1 MQGAI
6 GRYGTEHTMKRI
18 GIYLAITF
26 AITYA
31 LEILVVIPLATGT
44 GMGSALA
51 APPVAVQ
58 FIIGSMMLIPAIGVL
73 LTRLITKEGFKNAM
87 IKPVDFRHTFKYYLI
102 AWFGPAAL
110 TVVGAALYFLVFPND
125 FDPTMSA
132 AALMIQQAAGASGG
146 ETIPGD
152 VMQTML
158 WAQLAVGVVLSP
170 ILNCLTCFG
179 EEWGWR
185 GYLVPKVHEKLSFIP
200 TVLITGVIWGL
211 WHAPLTVIGHNY
223 GVGYPGWPFLGIF
236 AMCIFCIVIGTLFS
250 YLSLKAKS
258 CLPAVIGHGA
268 VNGFVSAAAL
278 FSISGGNPFIGPM
291 PVGIIGG
298 IGFIAAAVVCC
309 AAMRKEEQRK
319 PAEPTASNA

>member
-1 MQGAI
+1 
-6 GRYGTEHTMKRI
+6 MKRI
-18 GIYLAITF
+18 IIYLAVTF
-26 AITYA
+26 AITCA
-31 LEILVVIPLATGT
+31 LEIFIVVPLATGT
-44 GMGSALA
+44 AMGGALA

-58 FIIGSMMLIPAIGVL
+58 LIIGSMMFVPAIGVL
-73 LTRLITKEGFKNAM
+73 ITRLVTKEGFKNAM

-110 TVVGAALYFLVFPND
+110 TIAGAAVYFLIFPGD

-132 AALMIQQAAGASGG
+132 AMALLQSSTASQGGA
-146 ETIPGD
+146 ELPAD
-152 VMQTML
+152 VMQIIL
-158 WAQLAVGVVLSP
+158 WVQIGVGIVLSP
-170 ILNCLTCFG
+170 VLNCLTCFG

-185 GYLVPKVHEKLSFIP
+185 GYLVPKVNERLSFVP
-200 TVLITGVIWGL
+200 TVLVTGVIWGL

-268 VNGFVSAAAL
+268 VNGFVGAAAL
-278 FSISGGNPFIGPM
+278 FSLSGGNPFIGPM
-291 PVGIIGG
+291 PIGILGG
-298 IGFIAAAVVCC
+298 IGFIVAAIVCC
-309 AAMRKEEQRK
+309 ALMRREEKRASS
-319 PAEPTASNA
+319 PVAE

>member
-1 MQGAI
+1 
-6 GRYGTEHTMKRI
+6 MKRI
-18 GIYLAITF
+18 IIYLAVTF

-31 LEILVVIPLATGT
+31 LEIFIVVPLATGT
-44 GMGSALA
+44 AMGGALA

-58 FIIGSMMLIPAIGVL
+58 LIIGSMMFVPAIGVL
-73 LTRLITKEGFKNAM
+73 ITRLVTKEGFKNAM

-110 TVVGAALYFLVFPND
+110 TIAGAAIYFLIFPSD

-132 AALMIQQAAGASGG
+132 AMALLQSSTASQGGA
-146 ETIPGD
+146 ELPAD
-152 VMQTML
+152 VMQLIL
-158 WAQLAVGVVLSP
+158 WVQIGVGIVLSP
-170 ILNCLTCFG
+170 VLNCLTCFG

-185 GYLVPKVHEKLSFIP
+185 GYLVPKVNERLSFVP
-200 TVLITGVIWGL
+200 TVLVTGVIWGL

-236 AMCIFCIVIGTLFS
+236 AMCIFCIAIGTLFS

-268 VNGFVSAAAL
+268 VNGFVGAAAL
-278 FSISGGNPFIGPM
+278 FSLSGGNPFIGPM
-291 PVGIIGG
+291 PIGILGG
-298 IGFIAAAVVCC
+298 IGFIAAAIVCC
-309 AAMRKEEQRK
+309 ALMQREEKRAGS
-319 PAEPTASNA
+319 PVAE

>member
-1 MQGAI
+1 
-6 GRYGTEHTMKRI
+6 MKRI
-18 GIYLAITF
+18 IIYLAVTF

-31 LEILVVIPLATGT
+31 LEIFIVVPLATGT
-44 GMGSALA
+44 AMGGALA

-58 FIIGSMMLIPAIGVL
+58 LIIGSMMFVPAIGVL
-73 LTRLITKEGFKNAM
+73 ITRLVTKEGFKNAM

-110 TVVGAALYFLVFPND
+110 TIAGAAVYFLIFPSD

-132 AALMIQQAAGASGG
+132 AMALLQSSTASQGGA
-146 ETIPGD
+146 ELPAD
-152 VMQTML
+152 VMQIIL
-158 WAQLAVGVVLSP
+158 WVQIGVGIVLSP
-170 ILNCLTCFG
+170 VLNCLTCFG

-185 GYLVPKVHEKLSFIP
+185 GYLVPKVNERLSFVP
-200 TVLITGVIWGL
+200 TVLVTGVIWGL

-268 VNGFVSAAAL
+268 VNGFVGAAAL
-278 FSISGGNPFIGPM
+278 FSLSGGNPFIGPM
-291 PVGIIGG
+291 PIGILGG
-298 IGFIAAAVVCC
+298 IGFIVAAIVCC
-309 AAMRKEEQRK
+309 ALMRREEKRASS
-319 PAEPTASNA
+319 PVAE

>member
-1 MQGAI
+1 
-6 GRYGTEHTMKRI
+6 MKRI
-18 GIYLAITF
+18 IIYLAVTF

-31 LEILVVIPLATGT
+31 LEIFIVVPLATGT
-44 GMGSALA
+44 AMGGALA

-58 FIIGSMMLIPAIGVL
+58 LIIGSMMFVPAIGVL
-73 LTRLITKEGFKNAM
+73 ITRLVTKEGFKNAM

-110 TVVGAALYFLVFPND
+110 TIAGAAVYFLIFPSD

-132 AALMIQQAAGASGG
+132 AMALLQSSTASQGGA
-146 ETIPGD
+146 ELPAD
-152 VMQTML
+152 VMQIIL
-158 WAQLAVGVVLSP
+158 WVQIGVGIVLSP
-170 ILNCLTCFG
+170 VLNCLTCFG

-185 GYLVPKVHEKLSFIP
+185 GYLVPKVNERLSFVP
-200 TVLITGVIWGL
+200 TVLVTGVIWGL

-223 GVGYPGWPFLGIF
+223 SVGYPGWPFLGIF

-268 VNGFVSAAAL
+268 VNGFVGAAAL
-278 FSISGGNPFIGPM
+278 FSLSGGNPFIGPM
-291 PVGIIGG
+291 PIGILGG
-298 IGFIAAAVVCC
+298 IGFIVAAIVCC
-309 AAMRKEEQRK
+309 ALMRREEKRASS
-319 PAEPTASNA
+319 PVAE

>member
-1 MQGAI
+1 
-6 GRYGTEHTMKRI
+6 MKRI
-18 GIYLAITF
+18 IIYLAVTF

-31 LEILVVIPLATGT
+31 LEIFIVVPLATGT
-44 GMGSALA
+44 AMGGALA

-58 FIIGSMMLIPAIGVL
+58 LIIGSMMFVPAIGVL
-73 LTRLITKEGFKNAM
+73 ITRLVTKEGFKNAM

-110 TVVGAALYFLVFPND
+110 TIAGAAVYFLIFSDD

-132 AALMIQQAAGASGG
+132 AMALLQSSTASQGG
-146 ETIPGD
+146 DELPAD
-152 VMQTML
+152 VMQIIL
-158 WAQLAVGVVLSP
+158 WVQIGVGIVLSP
-170 ILNCLTCFG
+170 VLNCLTCFG

-185 GYLVPKVHEKLSFIP
+185 GYLVPKVNERLSFVP
-200 TVLITGVIWGL
+200 TVLVTGVIWGL

-268 VNGFVSAAAL
+268 VNGFVGAAAL
-278 FSISGGNPFIGPM
+278 FSLSGGNPFIGPM
-291 PVGIIGG
+291 PIGILGG
-298 IGFIAAAVVCC
+298 IGFIAAAIVCC
-309 AAMRKEEQRK
+309 ALMQREEKRAGS
-319 PAEPTASNA
+319 PVAE

>member
-1 MQGAI
+1 
-6 GRYGTEHTMKRI
+6 MKRI
-18 GIYLAITF
+18 IIYLAVTF

-31 LEILVVIPLATGT
+31 LEIFIVVPLATGT
-44 GMGSALA
+44 AMGGALA

-58 FIIGSMMLIPAIGVL
+58 LIIGSMMFVPAIGVL
-73 LTRLITKEGFKNAM
+73 ITRLVTKEGFKNAM

-110 TVVGAALYFLVFPND
+110 TIAGAAVYFLIFPDD

-132 AALMIQQAAGASGG
+132 AMALLQSSTASQGGADL
-146 ETIPGD
+146 PAD
-152 VMQTML
+152 VMQIIL
-158 WAQLAVGVVLSP
+158 WVQIGVGIVLSP
-170 ILNCLTCFG
+170 VLNCLTCFG

-185 GYLVPKVHEKLSFIP
+185 GYLVPKVNERLSFVP
-200 TVLITGVIWGL
+200 TVLVTGVIWGL

-268 VNGFVSAAAL
+268 VNGFVGAAAL
-278 FSISGGNPFIGPM
+278 FSLSGGNPFIGPM
-291 PVGIIGG
+291 PIGILGG
-298 IGFIAAAVVCC
+298 IGFIAAAIVCC
-309 AAMRKEEQRK
+309 ALMRREEKRAGS
-319 PAEPTASNA
+319 PVAE

>member
-1 MQGAI
+1 
-6 GRYGTEHTMKRI
+6 MKRI
-18 GIYLAITF
+18 IIYLAVTF

-31 LEILVVIPLATGT
+31 LEIFIVVPLATGT
-44 GMGSALA
+44 AMGGALA

-58 FIIGSMMLIPAIGVL
+58 LIIGSMMFVPAIGVL
-73 LTRLITKEGFKNAM
+73 ITRLVTKEGFKNAM

-110 TVVGAALYFLVFPND
+110 TIAGAAVYFLIFPND

-132 AALMIQQAAGASGG
+132 AMALLQSSTASQGGA
-146 ETIPGD
+146 ELPAD
-152 VMQTML
+152 VMQIIL
-158 WAQLAVGVVLSP
+158 WVQIGVGIVLSP
-170 ILNCLTCFG
+170 VLNCLTCFG

-185 GYLVPKVHEKLSFIP
+185 GYLVPKVNERLSFVP
-200 TVLITGVIWGL
+200 TVLVTGVIWGL

-223 GVGYPGWPFLGIF
+223 GVGYPGWPLLGIF

-268 VNGFVSAAAL
+268 VNGFVGAAAL
-278 FSISGGNPFIGPM
+278 FSLSGGNPFIGPM
-291 PVGIIGG
+291 PIGILGG
-298 IGFIAAAVVCC
+298 IGFIVAAIVCC
-309 AAMRKEEQRK
+309 ALMRREEKRASS
-319 PAEPTASNA
+319 PVAE

>member
-1 MQGAI
+1 
-6 GRYGTEHTMKRI
+6 MKRI
-18 GIYLAITF
+18 IIYLAVTF

-31 LEILVVIPLATGT
+31 LEIFIVVPLATGT
-44 GMGSALA
+44 AMGGALA
-51 APPVAVQ
+51 TPPIAVQ
-58 FIIGSMMLIPAIGVL
+58 LIIGSMMFVPAIGVL
-73 LTRLITKEGFKNAM
+73 ITRLVTKEGFKNAM

-110 TVVGAALYFLVFPND
+110 TIAGAAVYFLVFPGD

-132 AALMIQQAAGASGG
+132 AMALLQSSTASQGGA
-146 ETIPGD
+146 ELPAD
-152 VMQTML
+152 VMQIIL
-158 WAQLAVGVVLSP
+158 WVQIGIGIVLSP
-170 ILNCLTCFG
+170 VLNCLTCFG

-185 GYLVPKVHEKLSFIP
+185 GYLVPKVNERLSFVP
-200 TVLITGVIWGL
+200 TVLVTGVIWGL

-268 VNGFVSAAAL
+268 VNGFVGAAAL
-278 FSISGGNPFIGPM
+278 FSLSGGNPFIGPM
-291 PVGIIGG
+291 PIGILGG
-298 IGFIAAAVVCC
+298 IGFIAAAIVCC
-309 AAMRKEEQRK
+309 ALMRREEKRAGS
-319 PAEPTASNA
+319 PVAE

>member
-1 MQGAI
+1 
-6 GRYGTEHTMKRI
+6 MKRI
-18 GIYLAITF
+18 IIYLAVTF

-31 LEILVVIPLATGT
+31 LEIFIVVPLATGT
-44 GMGSALA
+44 AMGGALA

-58 FIIGSMMLIPAIGVL
+58 LIIGSMMFVPAIGVL
-73 LTRLITKEGFKNAM
+73 ITRLVTKEGFKNAM

-110 TVVGAALYFLVFPND
+110 TIAGAAIYFLIFPSD

-132 AALMIQQAAGASGG
+132 AMALLQSSTASQGGA
-146 ETIPGD
+146 ELPAD
-152 VMQTML
+152 VMQIIL
-158 WAQLAVGVVLSP
+158 WVQIGVGIVLSP
-170 ILNCLTCFG
+170 VLNCLTCFG

-185 GYLVPKVHEKLSFIP
+185 GYLVPKVNERLSFVP
-200 TVLITGVIWGL
+200 TVLVTGVIWGL

-236 AMCIFCIVIGTLFS
+236 AMCIFCIAIGTLFS

-268 VNGFVSAAAL
+268 VNGFVGAAAL
-278 FSISGGNPFIGPM
+278 FSLSGGNPFIGPM
-291 PVGIIGG
+291 PIGILGG
-298 IGFIAAAVVCC
+298 IGFIAAAIVCC
-309 AAMRKEEQRK
+309 ALMQREEKRAGS
-319 PAEPTASNA
+319 PVAE

>member
-1 MQGAI
+1 
-6 GRYGTEHTMKRI
+6 MKRI
-18 GIYLAITF
+18 IIYLAVTF

-31 LEILVVIPLATGT
+31 LEIFIVVPLATGT
-44 GMGSALA
+44 AMGGALA
-51 APPVAVQ
+51 VPPVAVQ
-58 FIIGSMMLIPAIGVL
+58 LIIGSMMFVPAIGVL
-73 LTRLITKEGFKNAM
+73 ITRLVTKEGFKNAM

-110 TVVGAALYFLVFPND
+110 TIAGAAVYFLIFPGD

-132 AALMIQQAAGASGG
+132 AMALLQSSTASQGGA
-146 ETIPGD
+146 ELPAD
-152 VMQTML
+152 VMQIIL
-158 WAQLAVGVVLSP
+158 WVQIGVGIVLSP
-170 ILNCLTCFG
+170 VLNCLTCFG

-185 GYLVPKVHEKLSFIP
+185 GYLVPKVNERLSFVP
-200 TVLITGVIWGL
+200 TVLVTGVIWGL

-268 VNGFVSAAAL
+268 VNGFVGAAAL
-278 FSISGGNPFIGPM
+278 FSLSGGNPFIGPM
-291 PVGIIGG
+291 PIGILGG
-298 IGFIAAAVVCC
+298 IGFIAAAIVCC
-309 AAMRKEEQRK
+309 ALMRREEKRAGS
-319 PAEPTASNA
+319 PVAE

>member
-1 MQGAI
+1 
-6 GRYGTEHTMKRI
+6 MKRI
-18 GIYLAITF
+18 IIYLAVTF

-31 LEILVVIPLATGT
+31 LEIFIVVPLATGT
-44 GMGSALA
+44 AMGGALA

-58 FIIGSMMLIPAIGVL
+58 LIIGSMMFVPAIGVL
-73 LTRLITKEGFKNAM
+73 ITRLVTKEGFKNAM

-110 TVVGAALYFLVFPND
+110 TIAGAAIYFLIFPSD

-132 AALMIQQAAGASGG
+132 AMALLQSSTASQGGA
-146 ETIPGD
+146 ELPAD
-152 VMQTML
+152 VMQIIL
-158 WAQLAVGVVLSP
+158 WVQIGVGIVLSP
-170 ILNCLTCFG
+170 VLNCLTCFG

-185 GYLVPKVHEKLSFIP
+185 GYLVPKVNERLSFVP
-200 TVLITGVIWGL
+200 TVLVTGVIWGL

-236 AMCIFCIVIGTLFS
+236 AMCIFCIAIGTLFS

-268 VNGFVSAAAL
+268 VNGFVGAAAL
-278 FSISGGNPFIGPM
+278 FSLSGGNPFIGPM
-291 PVGIIGG
+291 PIGILGG
-298 IGFIAAAVVCC
+298 IGFIVAAIVCC
-309 AAMRKEEQRK
+309 ALMRREEKRAGS
-319 PAEPTASNA
+319 PVAE

>member
-1 MQGAI
+1 
-6 GRYGTEHTMKRI
+6 MKRI
-18 GIYLAITF
+18 IIYLAVTF

-31 LEILVVIPLATGT
+31 LEIFIVVPLAPGT
-44 GMGSALA
+44 AMGGALA

-58 FIIGSMMLIPAIGVL
+58 LIIGSMMFVPAIGVL
-73 LTRLITKEGFKNAM
+73 ITRLVTKEGFKNAM

-110 TVVGAALYFLVFPND
+110 TIAGAAVYFLIFPGD

-132 AALMIQQAAGASGG
+132 AMALLQSSTASQGGA
-146 ETIPGD
+146 ELPAD
-152 VMQTML
+152 VMQIIL
-158 WAQLAVGVVLSP
+158 WVQIGVGIVLSP
-170 ILNCLTCFG
+170 VLNCLTCFG

-185 GYLVPKVHEKLSFIP
+185 GYLVPKVNERLSFVP
-200 TVLITGVIWGL
+200 TVLVTGVIWGL

-268 VNGFVSAAAL
+268 VNGFVGAAAL
-278 FSISGGNPFIGPM
+278 FSLSGGNPFIGPM
-291 PVGIIGG
+291 PIGILGG
-298 IGFIAAAVVCC
+298 IGFIVAAIVCC
-309 AAMRKEEQRK
+309 ALMRREEKRASS
-319 PAEPTASNA
+319 PVAE

>member
-1 MQGAI
+1 
-6 GRYGTEHTMKRI
+6 MKRI
-18 GIYLAITF
+18 IIYLAVTF

-31 LEILVVIPLATGT
+31 LEIFIVVPLATGT
-44 GMGSALA
+44 AMGGALA

-58 FIIGSMMLIPAIGVL
+58 LIIGSMMFVPAIGVL
-73 LTRLITKEGFKNAM
+73 ITRLVTKEGFKNAM

-110 TVVGAALYFLVFPND
+110 TIAGAAIYFLIFPSD

-132 AALMIQQAAGASGG
+132 AMALLQSSTASQGGA
-146 ETIPGD
+146 ELPAD
-152 VMQTML
+152 VMQIIL
-158 WAQLAVGVVLSP
+158 WVQIGVGIVLSP
-170 ILNCLTCFG
+170 VLNCLTCFG

-185 GYLVPKVHEKLSFIP
+185 GYLVPKVNERLSFVP
-200 TVLITGVIWGL
+200 TVLVTGVIWGL

-236 AMCIFCIVIGTLFS
+236 AMCIFCIAIGTLFS

-268 VNGFVSAAAL
+268 VNGFVGAAAL
-278 FSISGGNPFIGPM
+278 FSLSGGNPFIGPM
-291 PVGIIGG
+291 PIGILGG
-298 IGFIAAAVVCC
+298 IGFIAAAIACC
-309 AAMRKEEQRK
+309 ALMQREEKRAGS
-319 PAEPTASNA
+319 PVAE